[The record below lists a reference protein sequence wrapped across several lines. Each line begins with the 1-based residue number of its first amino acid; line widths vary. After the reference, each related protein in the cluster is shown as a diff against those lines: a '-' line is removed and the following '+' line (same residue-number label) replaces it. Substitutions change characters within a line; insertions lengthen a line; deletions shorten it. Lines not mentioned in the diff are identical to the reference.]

1 MMYLVFMPVLAL
13 MELGLTFFFVFDIL
27 TGTGTNFILGTI
39 LGAELL
45 IIALA
50 MIFYLLAMIHPRK
63 VVEDRGEGL
72 LW

>member
-50 MIFYLLAMIHPRK
+50 MIFYLLAMIPPRK